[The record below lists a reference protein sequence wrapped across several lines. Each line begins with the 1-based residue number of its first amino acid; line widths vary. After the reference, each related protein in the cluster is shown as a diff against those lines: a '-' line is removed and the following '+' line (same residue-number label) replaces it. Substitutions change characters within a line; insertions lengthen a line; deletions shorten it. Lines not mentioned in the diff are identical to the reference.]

1 MELKSF
7 ITETLVQI
15 ACGIDDANAALS
27 DSEAIVNPRYVIGH
41 GEVEDGTVYG
51 YLVEGSDRQSYRQA
65 VHAVEFDVAVVA
77 AEGKEAKGGIGVMV
91 GSIGLGAQGK
101 RDASTS
107 SNSRIKFT
115 IPMLFPA
122 KK

>member
-15 ACGIDDANAALS
+15 ARGIDDANAALS

-51 YLVEGSDRQSYRQA
+51 YLVEGSDRQSYR
-65 VHAVEFDVAVVA
+65 
-77 AEGKEAKGGIGVMV
+77 
-91 GSIGLGAQGK
+91 
-101 RDASTS
+101 
-107 SNSRIKFT
+107 
-115 IPMLFPA
+115 
-122 KK
+122 